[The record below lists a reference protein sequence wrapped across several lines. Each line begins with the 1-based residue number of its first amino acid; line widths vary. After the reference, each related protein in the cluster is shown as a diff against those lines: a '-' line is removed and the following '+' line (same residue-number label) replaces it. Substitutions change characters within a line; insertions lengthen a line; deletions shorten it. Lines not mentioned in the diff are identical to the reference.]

1 MTTMNELISDEV
13 MAGVRVPLST
23 RERQRIARSRE
34 GALGRAAARQR
45 EIDEKHAYASYGPFA
60 TQVVDGPQ
68 WTRRALRTIGTFG
81 APYPENEV
89 DLRGPARFHLV
100 MFMKEEGINPAILRD
115 WMRLNPRLKG
125 PKGRERIQE
134 FEDLLK
140 QKHGRLAGR
149 RSMRSREAEEEYMN
163 FLSQQRF
170 LHGP

>member
-1 MTTMNELISDEV
+1 MNELISDEV

-34 GALGRAAARQR
+34 GALGRAEARQR
-45 EIDEKHAYASYGPFA
+45 EIDEKYAYASYGPFA

-81 APYPENEV
+81 APYPENET

-140 QKHGRLAGR
+140 QTHGRLDGR
-149 RSMRSREAEEEYMN
+149 KSMRSRAWEDR
-163 FLSQQRF
+163 SQRDKYGNYV
-170 LHGP
+170 LRDY